1 MAMMK
6 KKKAMAKKGSY
17 GTPTKKMKMMGGGA
31 MMKKKK
37 AMAKGGAMGMKKK
50 KGYAKGG
57 AARRK

>member
-1 MAMMK
+1 MLK
-6 KKKAMAKKGSY
+6 KKKAMAKGGY
-17 GTPTKKMKMMGGGA
+17 GTPTRKMKMMGGG

-50 KGYAKGG
+50 KSYAKGG